1 MGSTI
6 NREKKIK
13 ENEITFIAKIDEKL
27 KSLKKKGGGG
37 NNGQKKYVLGTNRRC
52 GNCDD
57 HDRNCH
63 CR

>member
-27 KSLKKKGGGG
+27 KSLLKGGGVIMV
-37 NNGQKKYVLGTNRRC
+37 KKICARDQQEVR
-52 GNCDD
+52 
-57 HDRNCH
+57 
-63 CR
+63 